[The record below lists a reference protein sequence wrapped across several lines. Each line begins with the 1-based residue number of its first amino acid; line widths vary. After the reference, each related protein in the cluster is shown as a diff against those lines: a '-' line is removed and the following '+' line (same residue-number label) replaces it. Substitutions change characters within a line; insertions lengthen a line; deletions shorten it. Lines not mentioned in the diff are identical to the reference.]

1 MPACAGRQAH
11 FHYSLNHMKNF
22 ISWSIFAH
30 LFIFLTLF
38 SCSRKEAEDKAKKLS
53 SEASFK
59 LLNNDKKGAIA
70 DISEAIKLDGKSE
83 YYIKRAE
90 YKMSGNDFDSKGAIE
105 DVSEAIRLDGKPAYY
120 ATRAEYKA
128 IANLSQK
135 EVLDDLNK
143 AIALLESGKKDDLT
157 PVALINT
164 WKARANLHAKM
175 SNQAEALKD
184 LTLLIDTYSKV
195 AEDKQQYCIA
205 NVIDAY
211 LQRGFIAY
219 STDKKE
225 ALANFVKALEI
236 SQGKN
241 VDALYNMGVIKT
253 ELADFEGALSCYN
266 QAVNIGEVSGAVY
279 SNRGMVLMELKR
291 LDEACKDWQQARR
304 MGEQMGNQ
312 NIRKYC
318 R

>member
-1 MPACAGRQAH
+1 
-11 FHYSLNHMKNF
+11 MKNL

-38 SCSRKEAEDKAKKLS
+38 GCSRKEAEDKAKKLS

-59 LLNNDKKGAIA
+59 LLNNDKNGAIA
-70 DISEAIKLDGKSE
+70 DISEAIKLDGKPE
-83 YYIKRAE
+83 YYMSRAG
-90 YKMSGNDFDSKGAIE
+90 YKISGKDYDSKGAIE

-120 ATRAEYKA
+120 ATRAEYKT

-143 AIALLESGKKDDLT
+143 AIALLESEKKDDLT

-164 WKARANLHAKM
+164 WKARADLHTKM
-175 SNQAEALKD
+175 SNQVEALKD
-184 LTLLIDTYSKV
+184 LTLATDTYSKV
-195 AEDKQQYCIA
+195 AENKQQYCI
-205 NVIDAY
+205 NTVTDAY
-211 LQRGFIAY
+211 LQRGFIKY

-225 ALANFVKALEI
+225 ALANFVKASDI
-236 SQGKN
+236 NKGKN

-253 ELADFEGALSCYN
+253 ELGDFEGALQDYT
-266 QAVNIGEVSGAVY
+266 QAINVGGVSGAVY

-291 LDEACKDWQQARR
+291 LDEACTDWQQACR

-312 NIRKYC
+312 NLRKYC